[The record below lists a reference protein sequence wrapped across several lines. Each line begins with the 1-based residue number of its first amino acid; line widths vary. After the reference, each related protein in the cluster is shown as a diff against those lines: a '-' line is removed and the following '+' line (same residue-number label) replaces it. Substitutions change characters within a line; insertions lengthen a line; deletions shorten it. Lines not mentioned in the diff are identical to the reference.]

1 MHPPLQ
7 MSTIWSTRAVAA
19 AWAATAVMLG
29 PFGCGSL
36 IVTQKSVESLEVRR
50 GFTWETHELDG
61 FVIYVE
67 PGSVASQNRDAIA
80 DEGRT
85 AREHVLAYL
94 QEPVYEPTVSMFIVD
109 SRDRMKDLVGRR
121 SNGTGYYT
129 SNAVC
134 VVRSDEMRSITTHEL
149 LHVVA
154 MNLWDVPERWVNE
167 GMAVDATGA
176 WHGHDPDAVCKVLR
190 DRGELPSLQDLT
202 RRFNGLPGL
211 ASYPAAGSFVGYLR
225 NTYGL
230 VTVRQVWDGGRRE
243 LLDATG
249 LDLDALEAAW
259 FDVVERADTEGVDYS
274 VR

>member
-67 PGSVASQNRDAIA
+67 PGSVAPQNRDAIA

-94 QEPVYEPTVSMFIVD
+94 QEPVYEPTAPGAR
-109 SRDRMKDLVGRR
+109 SRSTLTTDTGR
-121 SNGTGYYT
+121 SGTQIPRAGRV
-129 SNAVC
+129 AP
-134 VVRSDEMRSITTHEL
+134 L
-149 LHVVA
+149 L
-154 MNLWDVPERWVNE
+154 
-167 GMAVDATGA
+167 
-176 WHGHDPDAVCKVLR
+176 
-190 DRGELPSLQDLT
+190 
-202 RRFNGLPGL
+202 
-211 ASYPAAGSFVGYLR
+211 
-225 NTYGL
+225 
-230 VTVRQVWDGGRRE
+230 
-243 LLDATG
+243 
-249 LDLDALEAAW
+249 
-259 FDVVERADTEGVDYS
+259 
-274 VR
+274 